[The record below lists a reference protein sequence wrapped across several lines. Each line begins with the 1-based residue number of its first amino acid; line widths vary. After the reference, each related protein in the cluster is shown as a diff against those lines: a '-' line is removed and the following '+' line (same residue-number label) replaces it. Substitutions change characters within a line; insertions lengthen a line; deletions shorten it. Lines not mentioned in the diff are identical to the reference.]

1 MSDLK
6 AKSVEGDFICDLGIS
21 ILGFAICNL
30 ICVIE
35 ILSRAELLLLGS
47 RCVALLYSLSLFK
60 TILSAQ
66 DICVY
71 CMRPYLAFAH
81 LIF

>member
-47 RCVALLYSLSLFK
+47 RCVALLCCRAELKVCLNLDFVGLMGLSDERFLGGGF
-60 TILSAQ
+60 I
-66 DICVY
+66 
-71 CMRPYLAFAH
+71 
-81 LIF
+81 